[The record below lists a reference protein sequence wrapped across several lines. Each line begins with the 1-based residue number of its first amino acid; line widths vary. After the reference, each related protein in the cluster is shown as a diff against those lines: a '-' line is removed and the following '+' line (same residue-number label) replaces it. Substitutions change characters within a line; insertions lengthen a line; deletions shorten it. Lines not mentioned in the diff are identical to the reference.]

1 MMWDWMA
8 MPQVV
13 QGLVSCYYERPF
25 CLAAVEGSMSIAIL
39 TRGGKPPP
47 QKKSD
52 LLIHCGHVVFK
63 VHKSYQSYQNMK

>member
-25 CLAAVEGSMSIAIL
+25 CLAAVEAPCQFNSEQSEEG
-39 TRGGKPPP
+39 RN
-47 QKKSD
+47 KKFKNN
-52 LLIHCGHVVFK
+52 LI
-63 VHKSYQSYQNMK
+63 S

>member
-25 CLAAVEGSMSIAIL
+25 CLAAVEAPCQFNSEQSGEG
-39 TRGGKPPP
+39 RN
-47 QKKSD
+47 KKSD
-52 LLIHCGHVVFK
+52 FLINCGCVI
-63 VHKSYQSYQNMK
+63 

>member
-25 CLAAVEGSMSIAIL
+25 CLAAVEPLCQFDSSHS
-39 TRGGKPPP
+39 RGGKN
-47 QKKSD
+47 KN
-52 LLIHCGHVVFK
+52 LI
-63 VHKSYQSYQNMK
+63 